1 MASERELEL
10 LDDYI
15 SNRLNA
21 QERSAFEQRIEGD
34 PELKGEFQLQNKIAE
49 GIRQARAAELKA
61 MLGAIPTTG
70 LPGGDGQLSIPAKI
84 GIWVAA
90 TAVVGTGIYFYLTSN
105 QATEQVKQHDTVQA
119 PELTKPEDTTT
130 QPAPSDQEMATTA
143 PEEKQPVAEESD
155 KSAVKKTDTA
165 KAKKKTDTSEVQP
178 AGKPAINAF
187 DPSAEESDEQG
198 INQADA
204 ESIGKATTGDMP
216 VVYDNTN
223 KKFKFHYQIKDGKLK
238 LYGPFEKNLYEL
250 MAFYSGTKVTRFL
263 YHENK
268 YYLLSDE
275 NDKIKALTP
284 INDPKLIDKLNKSRQ
299 KEN

>member
-1 MASERELEL
+1 MASERDLEL

-21 QERSAFEQRIEGD
+21 QERSAFEQKLEGD
-34 PELKGEFQLQNKIAE
+34 PELKSEFQLQNKIAD

-70 LPGGDGQLSIPAKI
+70 LPTGGEGQLSIPAKI
-84 GIWVAA
+84 GMWVAA
-90 TAVVGTGIYFYLTSN
+90 TAVVGTGIYFYLTSHET
-105 QATEQVKQHDTVQA
+105 AEQPKNNETVQA
-119 PELTKPEDTTT
+119 PEVTKPEDSAVQA
-130 QPAPSDQEMATTA
+130 QPADSETVATA
-143 PEEKQPVAEESD
+143 PEDKRPVTEESA
-155 KSAVKKTDTA
+155 KPAVKKADSA
-165 KAKKKTDTSEVQP
+165 KTKKTDSSQVEP
-178 AGKPAINAF
+178 SGKPSINAF
-187 DPSAEESDEQG
+187 DPSEETDEQG
-198 INQADA
+198 INQADV
-204 ESIGKATTGDMP
+204 ENIGKASAADMP

-223 KKFKFHYQIKDGKLK
+223 KKYKFHYQIKDGKLT

-275 NDKIKALTP
+275 NDKIKILTP